1 MQMMGRPLIC
11 MGNSARYW
19 SLVLSFFRR
28 LSIQKKLMLSM
39 AVCLLLFALISS
51 AINITMTGQHVRQRV
66 TQQEGP
72 AVIGEI
78 RNDIQR
84 QLSVPL
90 TTTLD
95 IAGNT
100 YLQAWESEGLPE
112 TGLPAYQ
119 AYAKAIK
126 QKSGAA
132 SVAWASGTSG
142 QYITDKGV
150 ERVLDKNKPADQWFF
165 RFLDGGKP
173 YSLALDKDVGT
184 GKFMLF
190 IDARF
195 DGGNGKTGVAAL
207 GLSADALSD
216 TIGSYKIGQ
225 TGFVYLVRAD
235 GGILMHRDTAL
246 ADGKHFLKDLPGYNQ
261 QLSTALLAGQK
272 YTSLPYHGP
281 EGERLAVSSFI
292 PDLNIYVMVDLSEDE
307 MLGGITRSAVISALI
322 AVLVGGGIGLFVIFL
337 VSGRIA
343 APIARAAGMLSD
355 IASGNGDLSRRM
367 RVETEDE
374 VGALAGAFNRF
385 ITSLNGTISAVRDS
399 TETIAA
405 ASSEIASGNMDLSQR
420 TETQASTIE
429 ETAAA
434 MEELTSTVKQNAE
447 NASQANQLVTTAS
460 AQAVKGGE
468 VVGQVVATMSSISDS
483 SRKIVDIIGVID
495 GIAFQTNILALNAA
509 VEAARAGE
517 QGRGFA
523 VVATEVRNL
532 AHRSASAAK
541 EIKSLIDDSVSKVE
555 AGSRLVDSA
564 GETMTGIVAS
574 VKHVA
579 DLMGE
584 IAAASHEQSQGIGQ
598 VNTAITAMDEVTQA
612 NAALVEEAAAASKSL
627 QDQSAALAGIVSVFK
642 LDDTAGAPVAAS
654 AFSTA
659 AAIVAAP
666 PKVVRTAAKATV
678 TALRRPSPASVPKQ
692 APKAE
697 HEDWEEF

>member
-1 MQMMGRPLIC
+1 
-11 MGNSARYW
+11 
-19 SLVLSFFRR
+19 LSFFRR

-39 AVCLLLFALISS
+39 AVCLLLFAVISS
-51 AINITMTGQHVRQRV
+51 AINIMMTSEHVRQRV
-66 TQQEGP
+66 TRQEGP

-84 QLSVPL
+84 QLSIPL

-95 IAGNT
+95 LAGNT
-100 YLQAWESEGLPE
+100 YLQAWEAEGLPE
-112 TGLPAYQ
+112 TGLPAFQ
-119 AYAKAIK
+119 AYAKSIK
-126 QKSGAA
+126 QRTGAA
-132 SVAWASGTSG
+132 SVAWASATSG
-142 QYITDKGV
+142 QYISDKGV

-165 RFLDGGKP
+165 KFLEGGKP
-173 YSLALDKDVGT
+173 YSLALDRDVST
-184 GKFMLF
+184 NKFMLF

-216 TIGSYKIGQ
+216 TIGNYKIDK
-225 TGFVYLVRAD
+225 TGYVYLVRAD
-235 GGILMHRDTAL
+235 GGILMHRDAAL
-246 ADGKHFLKDLPGYNQ
+246 ADGKHSMKDLPGYDQ
-261 QLSTALLAGQK
+261 QLSAKLLAGQK
-272 YTSLPYHGP
+272 YTSLAYQGAD
-281 EGERLAVSSFI
+281 GARLAVSSFV
-292 PDLNIYVMVDLSEDE
+292 PDLNIYVMVDLSQDE
-307 MLGGITRSAVISALI
+307 VLGGITRSAMISALI

-367 RVETEDE
+367 RVETQDE

-399 TETIAA
+399 TITIAA
-405 ASSEIASGNMDLSQR
+405 ASSEIASGNLDLSQR

-447 NASQANQLVTTAS
+447 NASQANQLVTSAS

-532 AHRSASAAK
+532 AHRSAGAAK
-541 EIKSLIDDSVSKVE
+541 EIKALIDDSVSKVE
-555 AGSRLVDSA
+555 AGSKLVDSA

-598 VNTAITAMDEVTQA
+598 VNTSITSMDEVTQA
-612 NAALVEEAAAASKSL
+612 NAALVEEAAAAAKSL
-627 QDQSAALAGIVSVFK
+627 QDQAAALAAIVSVFK
-642 LDDTAGAPVAAS
+642 LDDSAGTPATALIAS
-654 AFSTA
+654 AGS
-659 AAIVAAP
+659 VAAP
-666 PKVVRTAAKATV
+666 QATRIGSRTKAVAKAPAV
-678 TALRRPSPASVPKQ
+678 AARRPSPAPG
-692 APKAE
+692 PKAPARTE
-697 HEDWEEF
+697 TEDWEEF

>member
-1 MQMMGRPLIC
+1 
-11 MGNSARYW
+11 
-19 SLVLSFFRR
+19 
-28 LSIQKKLMLSM
+28 
-39 AVCLLLFALISS
+39 
-51 AINITMTGQHVRQRV
+51 
-66 TQQEGP
+66 
-72 AVIGEI
+72 
-78 RNDIQR
+78 
-84 QLSVPL
+84 
-90 TTTLD
+90 
-95 IAGNT
+95 
-100 YLQAWESEGLPE
+100 
-112 TGLPAYQ
+112 
-119 AYAKAIK
+119 
-126 QKSGAA
+126 
-132 SVAWASGTSG
+132 
-142 QYITDKGV
+142 
-150 ERVLDKNKPADQWFF
+150 
-165 RFLDGGKP
+165 
-173 YSLALDKDVGT
+173 
-184 GKFMLF
+184 
-190 IDARF
+190 
-195 DGGNGKTGVAAL
+195 
-207 GLSADALSD
+207 
-216 TIGSYKIGQ
+216 
-225 TGFVYLVRAD
+225 
-235 GGILMHRDTAL
+235 
-246 ADGKHFLKDLPGYNQ
+246 
-261 QLSTALLAGQK
+261 
-272 YTSLPYHGP
+272 
-281 EGERLAVSSFI
+281 
-292 PDLNIYVMVDLSEDE
+292 
-307 MLGGITRSAVISALI
+307 
-322 AVLVGGGIGLFVIFL
+322 VLVGGGFGLFVIFL

-447 NASQANQLVTTAS
+447 NASQANQLVTSAS

-483 SRKIVDIIGVID
+483 SRKIVDIISVID

-598 VNTAITAMDEVTQA
+598 VNTSITAMDEVTQA
-612 NAALVEEAAAASKSL
+612 NAALVEEAAAAAKSL

-642 LDDTAGAPVAAS
+642 LDDTAGAPVAAH
-654 AFSTA
+654 STA

-666 PKVVRTAAKATV
+666 PKAVRAAAKATG

-692 APKAE
+692 ASKAE
-697 HEDWEEF
+697 QDEWEEF